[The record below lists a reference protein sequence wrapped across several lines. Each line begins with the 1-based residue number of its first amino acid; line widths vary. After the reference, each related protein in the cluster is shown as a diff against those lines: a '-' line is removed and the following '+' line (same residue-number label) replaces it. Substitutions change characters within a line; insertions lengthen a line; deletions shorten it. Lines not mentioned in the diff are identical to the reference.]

1 MAGEKTEAPTP
12 KRKKEARKKGQI
24 ARSPEL
30 VKWAGM
36 LVATWLV
43 PLTVRRTATLVSELA
58 TRIPAIAADPSA
70 DAALSLLGSGLAGVM
85 GAILPLSIGLLAV
98 GVVGNLAQGGL
109 FVSGSL
115 LKPKFNRLNPAK
127 GLKRLFSPQGL
138 WQSAKVLLKVA
149 VLAFVCWGPLFAV
162 TKELVAMGHPSLMVV
177 GRMIAGTSL
186 NIARNLAAAGLALAA
201 FDYFVMRRKHMKQLR
216 MTKQEVKDEH
226 RSAEGDPMVKGQI
239 RQRQVAISR
248 NRMIASVADA
258 SVVVVNPVHVAVA
271 LKYDPVKGAPRVVA
285 KGRGEVA
292 ARIRTEA
299 EKASVPV
306 VRDIPLAR
314 AIHGACDLG
323 QEIPAD
329 LYEAVARVLA
339 FVFGLGKR
347 PSMGGILSLP
357 GQAFT

>member
-12 KRKKEARKKGQI
+12 KKKKEARKKGQI

-30 VKWAGM
+30 VKWAGLM
-36 LVATWLV
+36 VATWLV
-43 PLTVRRTATLVSELA
+43 PLTVRRTSTLVTELA
-58 TRIPAIAADPSA
+58 TRIPAIAAEPSPE
-70 DAALSLLGSGLAGVM
+70 AALSMLGSGLAGVIT
-85 GAILPLSIGLLAV
+85 AILPLALGLLAV

-127 GLKRLFSPQGL
+127 GIKRLMSPQGL
-138 WQSAKVLLKVA
+138 WQSAKVLIKVA
-149 VLAFVCWGPLFAV
+149 VLALVCWGPLFAV
-162 TKELVAMGHPSLMVV
+162 TKELVAMGQPSLMAM
-177 GRMIAGTSL
+177 GRTIAGTSMHV
-186 NIARNLAAAGLALAA
+186 ARNLAGAGLVLAA
-201 FDYFVMRRKHMKQLR
+201 FDYVIMRRKHMKQLR

-226 RSAEGDPMVKGQI
+226 RQSEGDPMVKGQI

-248 NRMIASVADA
+248 NRMIAAVGDA

-285 KGRGEVA
+285 KGKGEVA
-292 ARIRTEA
+292 ARIRAEA
-299 EKASVPV
+299 EKHDVPV

-314 AIHGACDLG
+314 AIHGACDLN

-347 PSMGGILSLP
+347 ATLGGILSLP
-357 GQAFT
+357 GRAFA